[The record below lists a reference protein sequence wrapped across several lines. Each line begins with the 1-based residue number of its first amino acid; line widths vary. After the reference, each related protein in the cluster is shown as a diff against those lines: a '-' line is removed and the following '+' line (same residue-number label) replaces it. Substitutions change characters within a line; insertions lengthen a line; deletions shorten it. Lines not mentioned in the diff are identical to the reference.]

1 MSYLRRLNSNFKLI
15 MMGLVTELM
24 ARDTLD
30 VMIVEEMQY
39 FRRALLLMAD
49 LFVQLK
55 DAG

>member
-1 MSYLRRLNSNFKLI
+1 

-55 DAG
+55 DAGWV

>member
-1 MSYLRRLNSNFKLI
+1 
-15 MMGLVTELM
+15 MMCLVTELM
-24 ARDTLD
+24 TRDTLV

-39 FRRALLLMAD
+39 FRRALLFMAD